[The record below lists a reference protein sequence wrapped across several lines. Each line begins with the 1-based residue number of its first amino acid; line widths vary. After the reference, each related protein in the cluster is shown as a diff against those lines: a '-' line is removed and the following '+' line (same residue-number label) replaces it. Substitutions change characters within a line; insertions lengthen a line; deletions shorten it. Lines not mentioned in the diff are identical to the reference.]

1 MPASTNPPRHDSD
14 SDDTLDPFATPPIDS
29 TNTPTPPR
37 PVAYPAGRTTAEN
50 WHTGPRPPL
59 SPTSSHHDSLT
70 FPTKSASMSSSN
82 TSTTTPISSIDLE
95 KGGLGREIEP
105 EQPKKQRQSSRDPEK
120 AAQSP
125 SRQSRQ
131 SRDRHSRTHNTR
143 IAYVEEDDVDDTTLL
158 QESKAVKILLF
169 LAGPCA
175 LLSALNAF
183 WTLISL
189 FITIMTQPVRLCAR
203 RPTFGQQL
211 GGLVGPAL
219 NLQLRSI
226 YTPLP
231 PHADEDTSYRPG
243 MLVLVMLL
251 SPFLSMGMSLAAW
264 VSAIF
269 WLSSA
274 VVGDPAGMDKRDDGR
289 ETVMALRNWWEK
301 WLVGS
306 MRED

>member
-1 MPASTNPPRHDSD
+1 MPAFAEAPRHDSH
-14 SDDTLDPFATPPIDS
+14 SDDTQNPFATPPIDAA
-29 TNTPTPPR
+29 NAPAPPQ
-37 PVAYPAGRTTAEN
+37 PVAFPAGKTTTAHR
-50 WHTGPRPPL
+50 WHVRPRPPL
-59 SPTSSHHDSLT
+59 SPTSSHHDSIT
-70 FPTKSASMSSSN
+70 FPTTSASMSSSN
-82 TSTTTPISSIDLE
+82 TSATTPISSIDLE
-95 KGGLGREIEP
+95 KGALGREIEA
-105 EQPKKQRQSSRDPEK
+105 PKKQRQRSRDPEK
-120 AAQSP
+120 AAAQSP
-125 SRQSRQ
+125 TRH
-131 SRDRHSRTHNTR
+131 SRDRHAPPHTTR
-143 IAYVEEDDVDDTTLL
+143 IAYVEEDDADDDDTKAF
-158 QESKAVKILLF
+158 QEAKAVEILLY

-183 WTLISL
+183 WTIISL
-189 FITIMTQPVRLCAR
+189 VITIMTQPVRLCAR

-251 SPFLSMGMSLAAW
+251 SPFLSVGMALAAW
-264 VSAIF
+264 VAAIF

-289 ETVMALRNWWEK
+289 ETVLVLRKWWEK

-306 MRED
+306 MRDD